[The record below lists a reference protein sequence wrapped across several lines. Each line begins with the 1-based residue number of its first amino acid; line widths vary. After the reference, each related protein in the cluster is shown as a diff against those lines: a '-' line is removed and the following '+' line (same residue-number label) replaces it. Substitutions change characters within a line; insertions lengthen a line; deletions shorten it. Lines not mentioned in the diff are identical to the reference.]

1 MKSCKVLAQTKNK
14 NGEVVQ
20 SKLFKDLL
28 QYTNQDRK
36 KATQLYRIAKDAR
49 FLELAGDTLQYDENG
64 EVTVKSLIDVT
75 GDSFSDDAV
84 VKKLN
89 KDIESG
95 EYSFEAAISKLVSF
109 NKDNPWN
116 KDYMATLTR
125 KGDKYE

>member
-89 KDIESG
+89 KDIENRA
-95 EYSFEAAISKLVSF
+95 FEQSNALFFCFFKIDVS
-109 NKDNPWN
+109 
-116 KDYMATLTR
+116 L
-125 KGDKYE
+125 EV